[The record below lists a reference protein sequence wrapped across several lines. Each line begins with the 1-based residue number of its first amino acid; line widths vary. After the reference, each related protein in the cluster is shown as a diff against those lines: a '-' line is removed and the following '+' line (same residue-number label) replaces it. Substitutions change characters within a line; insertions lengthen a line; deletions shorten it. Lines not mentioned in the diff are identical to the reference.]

1 MDDPPFMNVETTVS
15 EAQDLATQ
23 PKAEEQDPQADPRD
37 TQEDEGEDEDEGK
50 EEEEMT
56 EQEEPRKSVR
66 QSRAKVFRILF
77 SVL

>member
-15 EAQDLATQ
+15 PKAQDLATQ
-23 PKAEEQDPQADPRD
+23 PKAEEQDPQDA
-37 TQEDEGEDEDEGK
+37 QEDGEDEGK
-50 EEEEMT
+50 EEEEMA